1 MHKLEAA
8 EDGFQRAL
16 RFAAREFAQDRPV
29 KDLFAIQSRIIEHL
43 RVVLNDPGR
52 GVVPELPTD
61 AAPMHRLFHTEIA
74 QPSQMW
80 ATHPPSPAREE
91 NLKRRCIACA
101 IDARPA
107 MELLHDAQAL
117 RERGSLDMFNGE
129 APTCVDTAVSLEQ
142 LEREFA
148 ALSLSR
154 RYQGL
159 YLGRSCTRT
168 PRAPWTRCMPR
179 RCRPAICCR
188 RWTAC
193 ICPTT
198 ARRSNNCA
206 SASANAPPF
215 QQAPGAAAAV
225 RSTALTRC

>member
-1 MHKLEAA
+1 MHTLEAA

-16 RFAAREFAQDRPV
+16 RFAAREFAQDRPI

-43 RVVLNDPGR
+43 RLVLNDPGHS
-52 GVVPELPTD
+52 VVPEVPTD
-61 AAPMHRLFHTEIA
+61 AARMHRLFHTEIA
-74 QPSQMW
+74 QLSQMW
-80 ATHPPSPAREE
+80 ATRPPNATREE

-117 RERGSLDMFNGE
+117 RERVSLGMFNGE

-154 RYQGL
+154 RYQGSTW
-159 YLGRSCTRT
+159 GAHARV

-193 ICPTT
+193 ICSTT
-198 ARRSNNCA
+198 AKRSKNC
-206 SASANAPPF
+206 ASANAPPF
-215 QQAPGAAAAV
+215 QQAPGAAASAV